1 VTTPTL
7 PRRKLR
13 PNRLPMGAARWL
25 LGRDPE
31 LTDNGGVRH
40 GSIVRW
46 RHLIVHKSGLEDW
59 HAFLAQFWAEHRAA
73 VLDWHAA
80 RGFAI
85 PARRLG
91 HEAERAFLRRSRK
104 RGRAKRRQSASDRA
118 AASPEGRG
126 AAFDDRAMA
135 AINTQRA
142 GLSIARV
149 RLQIT
154 KERLRGERSR
164 IHNQRGSR

>member
-91 HEAERAFLRRSRK
+91 HEAERAFLRRSRH
-104 RGRAKRRQSASDRA
+104 RGPGQA
-118 AASPEGRG
+118 PP
-126 AAFDDRAMA
+126 
-135 AINTQRA
+135 
-142 GLSIARV
+142 V
-149 RLQIT
+149 R
-154 KERLRGERSR
+154 ERPCGGFLG
-164 IHNQRGSR
+164 GSRCLRSMTGPWPGCSSRPPALRRKSWMSSYRV

>member
-118 AASPEGRG
+118 AASPRRVEVL
-126 AAFDDRAMA
+126 AFDDRAMA

-142 GLSIARV
+142 GCSA
-149 RLQIT
+149 
-154 KERLRGERSR
+154 
-164 IHNQRGSR
+164 

>member
-1 VTTPTL
+1 
-7 PRRKLR
+7 
-13 PNRLPMGAARWL
+13 
-25 LGRDPE
+25 
-31 LTDNGGVRH
+31 
-40 GSIVRW
+40 
-46 RHLIVHKSGLEDW
+46 LIVHKSGLEDW

-118 AASPEGRG
+118 AASPRRVEVL
-126 AAFDDRAMA
+126 AFDDRAMA

-142 GLSIARV
+142 GCSA
-149 RLQIT
+149 
-154 KERLRGERSR
+154 
-164 IHNQRGSR
+164 